1 VALVIFSDSESAPI
15 PKIFESGSGSKDL
28 QIWEYDYCLDSG
40 YHRCN
45 RNSATF
51 LLKKC
56 HIWKPHWLVLLK
68 MKSDSGSRS
77 GVSQIFNSGSGSERK
92 RRILPESTPAPRMRS
107 HLWCRPFWHTKNWVI
122 GFVFSITTRS
132 ASVSA
137 VALFRLLEPLSYARF
152 DILKLMQV
160 SLLLIHRYPDYFEKK
175 KKTYREAH
183 LANEAN
189 KLMLQIGLTNSSR
202 FVSDST
208 VVKIFFYALS
218 CRRNGPRLLQN
229 S

>member
-1 VALVIFSDSESAPI
+1 
-15 PKIFESGSGSKDL
+15 
-28 QIWEYDYCLDSG
+28 
-40 YHRCN
+40 
-45 RNSATF
+45 
-51 LLKKC
+51 
-56 HIWKPHWLVLLK
+56 
-68 MKSDSGSRS
+68 
-77 GVSQIFNSGSGSERK
+77 
-92 RRILPESTPAPRMRS
+92 
-107 HLWCRPFWHTKNWVI
+107 
-122 GFVFSITTRS
+122 
-132 ASVSA
+132 
-137 VALFRLLEPLSYARF
+137 
-152 DILKLMQV
+152 MQV